1 MSFYEKVKALCE
13 KEGFVIS
20 NLGNV
25 LPDNNITKGSISK
38 WKSGTKPR
46 AKNIKAIADY
56 FGVPVDYLT
65 DDEKELTADKNR
77 DIKTA
82 LFGEGVTVTDEMWN
96 ELMTFVDYLKN
107 KYNID

>member
-1 MSFYEKVKALCE
+1 MTFYEKVKLLCE
-13 KEGFVIS
+13 NEGFEIS
-20 NLGNV
+20 NLGEK
-25 LPDNNITKGSISK
+25 LPENKIAKSSLSR

-46 AKNIKAIADY
+46 IKNIKAIADY

-65 DDEKELTADKNR
+65 DDDKELVPDENR
-77 DIKTA
+77 DIKAA

-96 ELMTFVDYLKN
+96 ELLNFVEFLKT

>member
-13 KEGFVIS
+13 REGFVIS

-56 FGVPVDYLT
+56 FGVTVDYLT
-65 DDEKELTADKNR
+65 DDSVELTPDENR

-107 KYNID
+107 KYNI